1 MNKGVLWGGGLGLLL
16 LAFLGGFW
24 LAGSPAGSPTEPT
37 PAPSVSPVAPPPSG
51 AAGVAGPVSPSMSG
65 PPPGIDGTAPATQAA
80 PAAGQAPWA
89 APSAAAGPATARPTR
104 SREERR
110 KVREQVRALSVEL
123 QAKGANVTMQDVRT
137 YLDKVERLGGG
148 DFDARYFS
156 TMRQIVDQTARA
168 QALNQELTRLSQRNA
183 PADVARKQAILAEL
197 RDVSGKVSSGAA
209 ALQSYSNE
217 VAAGGKPR

>member
-1 MNKGVLWGGGLGLLL
+1 MNKGVLWGGGLGLLV

-24 LAGSPAGSPTEPT
+24 LAGSNPGTPGDVKPALS
-37 PAPSVSPVAPPPSG
+37 APPSTPPP
-51 AAGVAGPVSPSMSG
+51 AGVAGAPGLSSPSASS
-65 PPPGIDGTAPATQAA
+65 PLPGADGAAPATAAA

-89 APSAAAGPATARPTR
+89 DPSASAGPATARPAK

-110 KVREQVRALSVEL
+110 KVREQVRALSAEL
-123 QAKGANVTMQDVRT
+123 QAKGTSVTMQDVRT

-148 DFDARYFS
+148 EFDARYFN

-168 QALNQELTRLSQRNA
+168 QALNQELAKLSQSTA

-197 RDVSGKVSSGAA
+197 RDVSGKVSGGAA
-209 ALQSYSNE
+209 ALQSYANE
-217 VAAGGKPR
+217 VAPGGKPR

>member
-24 LAGSPAGSPTEPT
+24 LAGSAPGSP
-37 PAPSVSPVAPPPSG
+37 ADVAPALNASPTAPPAAG
-51 AAGVAGPVSPSMSG
+51 AAGAPGQAGLSASQPA
-65 PPPGIDGTAPATQAA
+65 PGTDGTAPTPPTT

-89 APSAAAGPATARPTR
+89 EPSASAGPSNARPAK

-123 QAKGANVTMQDVRT
+123 QAKGANVTMQDVRA

-148 DFDARYFS
+148 DFDGRYFN

-168 QALNQELTRLSQRNA
+168 QALNQELAKLSQSNA

-197 RDVSGKVSSGAA
+197 RDVSGKVSGGAA
-209 ALQSYSNE
+209 ALQSYANE

>member
-1 MNKGVLWGGGLGLLL
+1 MNKGVLWGGGLGLLV

-24 LAGSPAGSPTEPT
+24 LAGSTPGTPGDVKPALSASPSASP
-37 PAPSVSPVAPPPSG
+37 PAVVSEAPVLSGPSTALPPPAVD
-51 AAGVAGPVSPSMSG
+51 AAALSTP
-65 PPPGIDGTAPATQAA
+65 AA

-89 APSAAAGPATARPTR
+89 APNTAAGPATARPAK

-110 KVREQVRALSVEL
+110 KVREQVRALSAEL
-123 QAKGANVTMQDVRT
+123 QAKGTSVTMQDVRT

-148 DFDARYFS
+148 EFDARYFS

-168 QALNQELTRLSQRNA
+168 QALNQELTKLSQSTA

-197 RDVSGKVSSGAA
+197 RDVSGNVSGGAA
-209 ALQSYSNE
+209 ALQSYANE